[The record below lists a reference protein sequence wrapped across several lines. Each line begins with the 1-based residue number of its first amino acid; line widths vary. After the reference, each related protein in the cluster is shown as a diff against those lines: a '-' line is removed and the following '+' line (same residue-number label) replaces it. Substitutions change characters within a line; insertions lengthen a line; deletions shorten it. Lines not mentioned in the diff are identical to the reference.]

1 MTTKS
6 VSMIWSGVQFLFKN
20 TAFNSHTLLR
30 KEGIRKVLENDLP
43 LLKDGIT
50 PEVKTFH

>member
-1 MTTKS
+1 MMNVELS
-6 VSMIWSGVQFLFKN
+6 LH
-20 TAFNSHTLLR
+20 ALLR

>member
-1 MTTKS
+1 
-6 VSMIWSGVQFLFKN
+6 MIACSIYHK
-20 TAFNSHTLLR
+20 TALLR